1 MILVMVGIH
10 HLRKHGGAEMKKN
23 EYFLREIAT
32 HLSIVAKIVWWFH
45 VKKKLQM
52 KISETNCC
60 LRKDDLRSLL
70 MFFFIF
76 LWNWMNYTFSIMEFW
91 WEKSS
96 IWNVFS
102 RNLPLYKIEQY
113 SSIYLGQQILQ
124 LFLVV
129 PLIQTHVL
137 NPYL

>member
-10 HLRKHGGAEMKKN
+10 HLRKHGGAEMKKKWIFFTWN
-23 EYFLREIAT
+23 RHIFVYCCENCVVISR
-32 HLSIVAKIVWWFH
+32 
-45 VKKKLQM
+45 KKKLQM

-91 WEKSS
+91 WEKCS

-113 SSIYLGQQILQ
+113 SSIYLWQQILQ
-124 LFLVV
+124 LFLIV